1 MSNTLL
7 VFSATWCGPCQNYKK
22 TLEDLDPTRVIK
34 YDIDIHDEL
43 TKKYEV
49 RAVPTTVVLDANG
62 SEVER
67 FTGARPLSKIQE
79 LLNV

>member
-7 VFSATWCGPCQNYKK
+7 VFSATWCVPCQNYKAIIK
-22 TLEDLDPTRVIK
+22 DLDPTRVVK

-43 TKKYEV
+43 TKQYGI
-49 RAVPTTVVLDANG
+49 RTVPTTVVLDANG
-62 SEVER
+62 AEVER